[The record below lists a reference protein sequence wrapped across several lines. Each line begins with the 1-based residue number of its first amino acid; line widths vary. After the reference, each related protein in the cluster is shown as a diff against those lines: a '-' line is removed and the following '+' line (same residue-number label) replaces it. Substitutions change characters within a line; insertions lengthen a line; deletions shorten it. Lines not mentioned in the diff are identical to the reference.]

1 MKHTTPLQRGFL
13 LVFLITLVLLAG
25 CREDEKE
32 LIVLPVE
39 EVPEEEAGA
48 AIEVDGDLSDW
59 DEVEALV
66 EITPSADNS
75 LELLKAAADEDN
87 LYLLIQGVEG
97 TERAIFQ
104 IFVNTDNDTE
114 TGFDHWEQPGI
125 SGLDV
130 LYEYDGATLYLY
142 PFDPSDDPGWPWPS
156 GDTNS
161 EFGKVEA
168 SDDGSTYEV
177 ALSKAFMGELS
188 EEITIKVMDFQQDG
202 EDWVERGKLPL
213 PEEELPDVE
222 L

>member
-1 MKHTTPLQRGFL
+1 MKHRKSLPLRFL
-13 LVFLITLVLLAG
+13 LTCLVGLVFLAG
-25 CREDEKE
+25 CREDTRE

-39 EVPEEEAGA
+39 EDVEEETET
-48 AIEVDGDLSDW
+48 AIEIDGDLSDW
-59 DEVEALV
+59 DDIETLV

-75 LELLKAAADEDN
+75 LELLKATADDDN
-87 LYLLIQGVEG
+87 IYVLIRGVEG

-104 IFVNTDNDTE
+104 IFINTDNDAT

-130 LYEYDGATLYLY
+130 LYEYDGATLFQI
-142 PFDPSDDPGWPWPS
+142 PFDPSVDPGWPWP
-156 GDTNS
+156 NS
-161 EFGKVEA
+161 DDNPEFGKVEA

-177 ALSKAFMGELS
+177 ALAKAFMGELAD
-188 EEITIKVMDFQQDG
+188 EVEIKVMDFDG
-202 EDWVERGKLPL
+202 GWGERGKLPV

>member
-1 MKHTTPLQRGFL
+1 MNTTNKSPLRLGFVLAYLTSL
-13 LVFLITLVLLAG
+13 LFLAS

-32 LIVLPVE
+32 LIVLPVDEE
-39 EVPEEEAGA
+39 EVVEETGP

-59 DEVEALV
+59 DDIETLV

-75 LELLKAAADEDN
+75 LELLKATADDDN
-87 LYLLIQGVEG
+87 LYVLIRGVEG

-104 IFVNTDNDTE
+104 IFVNTDNDAT

-125 SGLDV
+125 SGLDA

-142 PFDPSDDPGWPWPS
+142 PFDPSEDPGWPWPN
-156 GDTNS
+156 GDTNA
-161 EFGKVEA
+161 ELGQVEA

-177 ALSKAFMGELS
+177 ALSRAFMGELG
-188 EEITIKVMDFQQDG
+188 EEAEIKIMDFDG
-202 EDWVERGKLPL
+202 DWGERGKLPV
-213 PEEELPDVE
+213 PGAELPDVE